1 MCRSI
6 HLSLT
11 VAIHG
16 DIYET
21 RRLNFVWF
29 RETNTLFEFYGNQ
42 RSLRQKIDRV
52 RWFPKELPLDSV
64 YDFFQKFP
72 RSILWNYIHHPS
84 HILEAR
90 WNPYGI
96 ASFNYIQKYCPDAS
110 AADLL
115 MQNICKIIVTSVKH
129 IQSYANNN
137 KNVQVK

>member
-1 MCRSI
+1 MYRSI

-72 RSILWNYIHHPS
+72 TSILWNYIHHPS
-84 HILEAR
+84 HILEVR
-90 WNPYGI
+90 WNTIGI
-96 ASFNYIQKYCPDAS
+96 ASFNYIQKYCSDVS
-110 AADLL
+110 TTELL
-115 MQNICKIIVTSVKH
+115 MRNICKIIVTSIKH
-129 IQSYANNN
+129 IQSYANYN